1 MVWDEKKDDMHWG
14 EVLLFAPYQFKLQT
28 RERGNAWKGILE
40 NLMASKTVNFKVD
53 AGAVYERLLNV
64 AIPRHKVKTK
74 EQSAASGISPGNNS
88 LDDAVEETIEKM
100 EKAGKTQEQQNVI
113 ESEKKNQDVANA
125 QEMRERALEFFT
137 ETKKRNKDSEDSQK
151 ENKKTQSSGSQT
163 LIYLREKAE
172 KNQQFKTDELDV
184 RKRNLK

>member
-53 AGAVYERLLNV
+53 VRAVCERLLAV

-74 EQSAASGISPGNNS
+74 EQSAASGIPPGNNS
-88 LDDAVEETIEKM
+88 PDDAVEEIIEKM
-100 EKAGKTQEQQNVI
+100 EEAGKTYEQQNVI

-125 QEMRERALEFFT
+125 QEMRERALESFT

-172 KNQQFKTDELDV
+172 KDQQFKTDELDV